1 MFRDLD
7 LYIGDLYIGDQGFIY
22 RRYPGIWIYIY
33 IVDLYI

>member
-1 MFRDLD
+1 MLRDLD

-22 RRYPGIWIYIY
+22 EISRDLDLYIY